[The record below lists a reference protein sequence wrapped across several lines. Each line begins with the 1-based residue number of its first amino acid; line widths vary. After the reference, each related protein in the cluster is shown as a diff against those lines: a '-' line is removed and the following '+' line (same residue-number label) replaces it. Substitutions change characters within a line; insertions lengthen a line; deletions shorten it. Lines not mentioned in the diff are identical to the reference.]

1 MKALLRPATVCAL
14 LAVLTLGGCGGDD
27 ETAEQSGTSTG
38 SESTTGTAAGK
49 DVKSK
54 KVPKDFPA
62 DVPLTKGV
70 VTDTVA
76 QAGTWLVVLDVDA
89 PYQKA
94 LRKAEAKMVGA
105 GFTEQSRTE
114 AGPNSVMITFA
125 GSGHTVTLSVIDKS
139 PTTTVSYAVT
149 KA

>member
-27 ETAEQSGTSTG
+27 DPDGQSGTSAG
-38 SESTTGTAAGK
+38 SEATTGVAAGK

-54 KVPKDFPA
+54 KLPPDFPSE
-62 DVPLTKGV
+62 VPLVKGV

-89 PYQKA
+89 PYGKA
-94 LRKAEAKMVGA
+94 LRKAEDKMA
-105 GFTEQSRTE
+105 ASGFTEKSRTE
-114 AGPNSVMITFA
+114 SAGSVMITFA
-125 GSGHTVTLSVIDKS
+125 GAGRTVTLSVIDKS
-139 PTTTVSYAVT
+139 SSTTVSYAVT